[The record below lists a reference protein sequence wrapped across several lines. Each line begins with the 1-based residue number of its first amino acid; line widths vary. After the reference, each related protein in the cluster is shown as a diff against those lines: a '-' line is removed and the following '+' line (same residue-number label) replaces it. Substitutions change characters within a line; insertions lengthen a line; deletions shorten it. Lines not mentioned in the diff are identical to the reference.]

1 VRTHRAGSHTPDE
14 LRRASD
20 LAHRVEGVLL
30 LVIAVL
36 AIAGNVFGII
46 WASTAWPVLVL
57 MAGLLLLLAIYP
69 THPVGDWLLIWRD
82 PQQRQHT
89 IIALALIAAGTA
101 EFFRSSPAG
110 LGLVWPG
117 AFVLIGVLFL
127 THAQHGTGQAVQ
139 KAVRR
144 HRYLGATLILAGLI
158 AAVAAWTSNAALA
171 VLWPVVLLAA
181 AVQLLVYRE
190 PAGAYETA
198 HAGHDGGSAP
208 TK

>member
-1 VRTHRAGSHTPDE
+1 MRTHRAGSHVPAE

-36 AIAGNVFGII
+36 AIAGNVFETA
-46 WASTAWPVLVL
+46 WASIAWPVLVL

-69 THPVGDWLLIWRD
+69 THPLGDWPLIWRD

-101 EFFRSSPAG
+101 ELFRSSPGG
-110 LGLVWPG
+110 LGWVWPG
-117 AFVLIGVLFL
+117 ALALIGILFL
-127 THAQHGTGQAVQ
+127 THAQHGTGQAVER
-139 KAVRR
+139 AVRR
-144 HRYLGATLILAGLI
+144 HRFLGATLILAGLS

-181 AVQLLVYRE
+181 AAQLLVYRE
-190 PAGAYETA
+190 PEGAYETA
-198 HAGHDGGSAP
+198 HAGHNGGSAP

>member
-1 VRTHRAGSHTPDE
+1 VRTHRAGSHAPAE

-36 AIAGNVFGII
+36 AIAGNAFGIA
-46 WASTAWPVLVL
+46 WASVAWPVLVL

-89 IIALALIAAGTA
+89 TIALALIAAGTA
-101 EFFRSSPAG
+101 EFFRSSSSG
-110 LGLVWPG
+110 LGWIWPG
-117 AFVLIGVLFL
+117 ALLLIGVLFL
-127 THAQHGTGQAVQ
+127 THPQHGTGQAVQ

-144 HRYLGATLILAGLI
+144 HRFLGATLILAGLI
-158 AAVAAWTSNAALA
+158 AASAAWTSNAGLA
-171 VLWPVVLLAA
+171 VLWPAVLLAA
-181 AVQLLVYRE
+181 TVQLLKYRE
-190 PAGAYETA
+190 PEGAYETA
-198 HAGHDGGSAP
+198 HARHDGGTAP

>member
-1 VRTHRAGSHTPDE
+1 VRTHRAGSHAPAE
-14 LRRASD
+14 MRRGSD
-20 LAHRVEGVLL
+20 LTHRVEGVLL

-36 AIAGNVFGII
+36 AIARNVFGTA
-46 WASTAWPVLVL
+46 WASIAWPGLVLV
-57 MAGLLLLLAIYP
+57 AGLLLLLAIYP
-69 THPVGDWLLIWRD
+69 THPVGDWPLIWRD

-127 THAQHGTGQAVQ
+127 THAQHGTGQAVER
-139 KAVRR
+139 AVRR
-144 HRYLGATLILAGLI
+144 HRFLGATLILAGLI
-158 AAVAAWTSNAALA
+158 AASAAWTSNAGLA
-171 VLWPVVLLAA
+171 VLWPAVLLAA
-181 AVQLLVYRE
+181 TVQLLKYRE
-190 PAGAYETA
+190 PEGAYETA
-198 HAGHDGGSAP
+198 HARHDGGTAP